1 MNPRHVGLNG
11 PTAVYTREH
20 GLVDPSVAAARSDA
34 DEALRARLPA
44 RLTGDRMRVVYVAG
58 PYTGADGWVV
68 ACNVHRAEALGREVA
83 RLGAAPLIPH
93 SIGARMSGTESYEYW
108 CAATLEMMR
117 RCDAVVFTPD
127 WHDSKGARG
136 EHAEAVKIGLPIFY
150 DLGGLAGWLG
160 SGVRAPYQGPPTPPL
175 DKDLAY
181 FLRDLAE
188 NYDHDTDAHRYGT
201 RCRQCEAEKLRARL
215 CPPVKP

>member
-1 MNPRHVGLNG
+1 MS
-11 PTAVYTREH
+11 A
-20 GLVDPSVAAARSDA
+20 PSPSARSDA
-34 DEALRARLPA
+34 DEVLRARLPA
-44 RLTGDRMRVVYVAG
+44 SGPRARMRVVYVAG
-58 PYTGADGWVV
+58 PYTGADGWIV

-136 EHAEAVKIGLPIFY
+136 EHAEAVRLGLPVFY
-150 DLGGLAGWLG
+150 TLESLSTWLGG
-160 SGVRAPYQGPPTPPL
+160 R
-175 DKDLAY
+175 
-181 FLRDLAE
+181 R
-188 NYDHDTDAHRYGT
+188 
-201 RCRQCEAEKLRARL
+201 
-215 CPPVKP
+215 